1 MIVSLP
7 KLQIASLVITVL
19 ASATLSYGLYHKAG
33 SVSSCHGRLAQLHL
47 LDTQLDARK
56 PSSTPPRPNSKA
68 SSDRRKPCP

>member
-47 LDTQLDARK
+47 LDTQLDATEAKLDAAEAQFESIKR
-56 PSSTPPRPNSKA
+56 
-68 SSDRRKPCP
+68 